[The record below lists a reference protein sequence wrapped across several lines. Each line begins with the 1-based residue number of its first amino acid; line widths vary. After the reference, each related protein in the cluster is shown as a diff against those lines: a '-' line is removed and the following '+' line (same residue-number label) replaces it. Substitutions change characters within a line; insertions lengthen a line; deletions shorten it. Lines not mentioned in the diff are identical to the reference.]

1 MSLGWLRE
9 TPRSKAKHYRQTP
22 YWHCNRSS
30 SLSPVSLAE
39 DHVEVDDD
47 IDEDDED
54 DYDDEQYDLYLLQRT
69 MQRWM
74 YCRSRTPMAMLA
86 ARITAIKIRSR

>member
-1 MSLGWLRE
+1 ML
-9 TPRSKAKHYRQTP
+9 P
-22 YWHCNRSS
+22 YS
-30 SLSPVSLAE
+30 
-39 DHVEVDDD
+39 
-47 IDEDDED
+47 DDEGDEEGDDD

-74 YCRSRTPMAMLA
+74 YCRSRTPIAMLA

>member
-1 MSLGWLRE
+1 MPKDLQKVRKLRLILI
-9 TPRSKAKHYRQTP
+9 RDK
-22 YWHCNRSS
+22 
-30 SLSPVSLAE
+30 VAE
-39 DHVEVDDD
+39 DHAGVDDD
-47 IDEDDED
+47 NEDDGED

-74 YCRSRTPMAMLA
+74 YCRSRTPIAMLA